1 MQILI
6 NQWGEEKKIESTASQ
21 IYHVLYEMK
30 AASTILDLLE
40 GQHIGIQLNIL
51 DFWWIIYVCLKFYSG
66 WLFLFV

>member
-6 NQWGEEKKIESTASQ
+6 NQLRVEKKIESTASQ

-51 DFWWIIYVCLKFYSG
+51 DFWGIIYSCLKFYSG